1 MIKVGILTCSDK
13 GSRGERQD
21 ESGKIIREMVKKMD
35 GEVFFYEVVPDD
47 KEVIS
52 KKLKLMADRFK
63 LDLILTTGGTGFS
76 KRDVTPE
83 ATKSVIKKEVPGI
96 PEIIRLKG
104 FKNSPRAALSRAV
117 AGIRGNTLIINLPGS
132 PKGVRESLGAVLEV
146 IPHGIE
152 IIRGEAK
159 ECGS

>member
-13 GSRGERQD
+13 GSRGERID
-21 ESGKIIREMVKKMD
+21 ESGKLIKDMLKKIG

-47 KEVIS
+47 KDIIS
-52 KKLKLMADRFK
+52 QKLRLMADRFK
-63 LDLILTTGGTGFS
+63 LDLVLTTGGTGFS

-83 ATKSVIKKEVPGI
+83 ATKSVIKKDVPGI
-96 PEIIRLKG
+96 PEFMRFKG
-104 FKNSPRAALSRAV
+104 LKNSPRAILSRAV

-132 PKGVRESLGAVLEV
+132 PKGVRESLGAVLDV

-152 IIRGEAK
+152 IIKGEAK
-159 ECGS
+159 ECG

>member
-13 GSRGERQD
+13 CSRGERED
-21 ESGKIIREMVKKMD
+21 ESGSIIKEIVKKID
-35 GEVFFYEVVPDD
+35 GEVFFYEIVPDD
-47 KEVIS
+47 KDIIS
-52 KKLKLMADRFK
+52 KKLRLMADKHK

-76 KRDVTPE
+76 ERDVTPE

-96 PEIIRLKG
+96 PEIMRFKG
-104 FKNSPRAALSRAV
+104 LKNSPRAILSRAV

-132 PKGVRESLGAVLEV
+132 PKGVRESLGAVMEV

-152 IIRGEAK
+152 IIKGEAK
-159 ECGS
+159 ECG

>member
-13 GSRGERQD
+13 CSRGERED
-21 ESGKIIREMVKKMD
+21 ESGSIIKEIVKKID
-35 GEVFFYEVVPDD
+35 GEVFFYEIVPDD
-47 KEVIS
+47 KDIIS
-52 KKLKLMADRFK
+52 KKLRLMADKHK

-76 KRDVTPE
+76 ERDVTPE

-96 PEIIRLKG
+96 PEIMRFKG
-104 FKNSPRAALSRAV
+104 LKNSPRAILSRAV

-132 PKGVRESLGAVLEV
+132 PKGVRESLEAVLDV

-152 IIRGEAK
+152 IIKGEAK
-159 ECGS
+159 ECG